1 MRYIFGRVA
10 VYSYTFFIF
19 IFSILPVQGPAG
31 LPFFDKVTHFF
42 SYAALSFLVVNAL
55 LLRKGTHSSAIAF
68 SYAFCVGLTI
78 EIVQLFIPYRSF
90 QLSDIAT
97 NGLGSFVGILLKI
110 I

>member
-42 SYAALSFLVVNAL
+42 LIPRFLFL
-55 LLRKGTHSSAIAF
+55 
-68 SYAFCVGLTI
+68 
-78 EIVQLFIPYRSF
+78 
-90 QLSDIAT
+90 
-97 NGLGSFVGILLKI
+97 
-110 I
+110 